1 MIQNNTYEQNMINYL
16 RRTGYSHF
24 ERAGIYCIRVDNK
37 IVYIGKSSN
46 MLRRMAQHLIEIK
59 KQSELKYTL
68 LAEAR
73 SRYRAIRFDILYSAS
88 DAGEAILEEELGKM
102 EGEYIRAYRP
112 PLNTQIPK
120 AENWRQYETKTI
132 DAEAFRQVY
141 IDKGE

>member
-1 MIQNNTYEQNMINYL
+1 
-16 RRTGYSHF
+16 
-24 ERAGIYCIRVDNK
+24 
-37 IVYIGKSSN
+37 
-46 MLRRMAQHLIEIK
+46 
-59 KQSELKYTL
+59 L

-73 SRYRAIRFDILYSAS
+73 SRYRTIRFDILYSAS